1 MKRVLS
7 VLGFAAATLVLSA
20 GSALAQ
26 TETYPPSV
34 GPSVEGTSGGGGGT
48 AFTGSDVSFAVLAV
62 VVLVAVGLVALFATR
77 RRSAHA
83 S

>member
-34 GPSVEGTSGGGGGT
+34 GPSVEGTSGGGGT

>member
-1 MKRVLS
+1 
-7 VLGFAAATLVLSA
+7 
-20 GSALAQ
+20 
-26 TETYPPSV
+26 
-34 GPSVEGTSGGGGGT
+34 
-48 AFTGSDVSFAVLAV
+48 VSFAVLAV